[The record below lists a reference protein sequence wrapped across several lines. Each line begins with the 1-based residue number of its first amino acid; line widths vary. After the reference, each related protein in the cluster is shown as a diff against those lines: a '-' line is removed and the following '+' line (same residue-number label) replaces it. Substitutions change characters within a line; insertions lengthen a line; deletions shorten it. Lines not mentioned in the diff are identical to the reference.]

1 MSKLKIGSGDWVVV
15 CDGRKAL
22 ILTNEGDE
30 EFPNLRMREVR
41 EHDDASTHSQG
52 ADVPGRVHQ
61 SFNAGRSAVEQ
72 TDWHD
77 IAERHFLTEVVR
89 HLDAALTDSL
99 VKKLALIAPPRALG
113 MLRPTYS
120 PALRR
125 AISVEIDKDWVGL
138 PIHEIEERLLKSLT
152 AG

>member
-1 MSKLKIGSGDWVVV
+1 MSKLKIGSRDWVVV

-22 ILTNEGDE
+22 ILENEGDE

-61 SFNAGRSAVEQ
+61 SFGVTRSAVEQ

-89 HLDAALTDSL
+89 QLDEALASNL
-99 VKKLALIAPPRALG
+99 VTRFILVASPRALG
-113 MLRPTYS
+113 MLRLAYS

-138 PIHEIEERLLKSLT
+138 PIHEIEKKLLSSQ
-152 AG
+152 AGD